1 MFILGRKKT
10 VLAVALV
17 VVLAMLMAAC
27 TRAQKEPEPAG
38 ETREADVIVVGA
50 GAAGLAAS
58 IEAANAGAKVILL
71 EKLPAVGGSTLI
83 SGGIVYGAE
92 TPGQKRIGVEDS
104 AEDLAR
110 YWIERAEG
118 DVDEELI
125 RFVAEKS
132 GETIAWL
139 EEFVGVEFQD
149 PVPAGTS
156 PVPRG
161 HTTKEGRGAGLVQ
174 PLEAKAK
181 ELGVEILTET
191 TATKLLTDD
200 KAVIGVEAETKD
212 GKTIQFLGKAV
223 VLATGGFDRDEDLRV
238 EYAPVAKGHISYT
251 SRGNT
256 GDGLK
261 MAREVGAEIISKNGV
276 IGFRGVAENM
286 PYTSPLGGL
295 IFTPGLYVDS
305 AGKRFVN
312 ESVDYPIFYDAMIE
326 NGDENFY
333 LIFDANSVPEA
344 LKEGVDGEVAF
355 EGETLAALAE
365 AAGIDPAGLEETV
378 NKYNQMAEAGE
389 DTEFGKSAELLT
401 PVKEGPFY
409 ALRVKPAILGTFGGP
424 KINTKTEVIGTDG
437 QPIPGLYAA
446 GEVANGQFFKTTY
459 PASGTSIQMCFT
471 LGRVA
476 GREAAAR

>member
-1 MFILGRKKT
+1 MVRFSRKKS
-10 VLAVALV
+10 VLALVLV

-27 TRAQKEPEPAG
+27 TPAKKEAEPAG

-50 GAAGLAAS
+50 GAAGLAAA
-58 IEAANAGAKVILL
+58 IEAAEAGAEVVLL
-71 EKLPAVGGSTLI
+71 EKLPAVGGSTLV

-92 TPGQKRIGVEDS
+92 TPGQERLGVEDS
-104 AEDLAR
+104 AEDLAQ

-118 DVDEELI
+118 DVDEALI
-125 RFVAEKS
+125 RFVAERA

-139 EEFVGVEFQD
+139 ESMGVEFQD

-161 HTTKEGRGAGLVQ
+161 HTTKEGRGAGLIR

-200 KAVIGVEAETKD
+200 NAVVGVEAETKD
-212 GKTIQFLGKAV
+212 GKTVQFRGKAV
-223 VLATGGFDRDEDLRV
+223 VLATGGYDRDEDLRV
-238 EYAPVAKGHISYT
+238 EYAPVAEGHISYT

-256 GDGLK
+256 GDGLR

-276 IGFRGVAENM
+276 IGFRGVAENI
-286 PYTSPLGGL
+286 PYTDPVGGL
-295 IFTPGLYVDS
+295 IFVPGLYVDS
-305 AGKRFVN
+305 AGQRFVN
-312 ESVDYPIFYDAMIE
+312 EAIDYPIFYDAMIA

-344 LKEGVDGEVAF
+344 LQEGVDDEVAF
-355 EGETLAALAE
+355 AGETLAELAE
-365 AAGIDPAGLEETV
+365 AAGIDPDGLEETV
-378 NKYNQMAEAGE
+378 DKYNQMAEAGE
-389 DTEFGKSAELLT
+389 DTEFGKPAELLT

-424 KINTKTEVIGTDG
+424 KINVKTEVIGTDG